1 MERQSMAERDRTGK
15 ASSMGQFLTGEY
27 DYHYP
32 RRGDIRRGTVLSVEP
47 HQIVVDIGAK
57 RDAIVPEYDLGKLG
71 EEEVAKIK
79 VGDEVDVYVLRPE
92 DREGNI
98 VVSLNLARIH
108 KDWLRAEELL
118 ESGEVFEG
126 EVVGYNKGG
135 VVVPFGKIRGFV
147 PASHLMDMPSRLPR
161 EERMAKLAEFVG
173 KTLPLKVIEVDRNR
187 RRLIFS
193 ERAAHRQWRE
203 QQKELL
209 MDELCEGEV
218 RHGVVS
224 GLCDFGAF
232 VDLGG
237 ADGLV
242 HVSELS
248 WDRAKHPREVL
259 KVGDE
264 VDVYVL
270 RLDRERKRIALSI
283 KRLQPDPWTLVD
295 DKYKVGQLVKG
306 TITKVVDFGAFAR
319 IEPGLEGLI
328 RASEFAEGGEAVK
341 VGDEVTLCIV
351 SIDSAHRRM
360 GLSLRKAQQGGQPK
374 EATGEAA
381 EETAEGGAEVEALA
395 EESEAIEG
403 GAAMEGATDEESLQP
418 SVPEA
423 VWSDLAKETAEPQAE

>member
-1 MERQSMAERDRTGK
+1 MERQLAAEQNRAEGALPSMEQLLAEG
-15 ASSMGQFLTGEY
+15 Y

-32 RRGDIRRGTVLSVEP
+32 RRGDIRQGTVLSIEP

-71 EEEVAKIK
+71 QEEVAKIK
-79 VGDEVDVYVLRPE
+79 VGDEVSVYVLRPE
-92 DREGNI
+92 DRDGNI

-108 KDWLRAEELL
+108 EDWSRAEELL

-126 EVVGYNKGG
+126 QVIGYNKGG

-147 PASHLMDMPSRLPR
+147 PASHLVDMPSRLAR

-173 KTLPLKVIEVDRNR
+173 RTIPLKVIEVDRNR

-193 ERAAHRQWRE
+193 ERAARRQWRE
-203 QQKELL
+203 RQKEQL
-209 MDELCEGEV
+209 MEELCEGEV

-242 HVSELS
+242 HISELS
-248 WDRAKHPREVL
+248 WERAKHPREVL

-264 VDVYVL
+264 VDVYIL
-270 RLDRERKRIALSI
+270 RLDHERKRIALSI

-295 DKYKVGQLVKG
+295 EKYKVGQLVKG

-328 RASEFAEGGEAVK
+328 HSSELAEGGEAVK

-360 GLSLRKAQQGGQPK
+360 GLSLRQARL
-374 EATGEAA
+374 EEAA
-381 EETAEGGAEVEALA
+381 QGGAEAVA
-395 EESEAIEG
+395 EEEAVEG
-403 GAAMEGATDEESLQP
+403 GAAVEGATDEESLQP